1 MHCGTWSPTVLPR
14 VVHCWSL
21 AQLLVWPSWAWNG
34 RCPLD
39 GALVIFGSACW
50 HVFLVASQ
58 ILHWLAHWDRIQD
71 ERSISF
77 ICLRS
82 MLAATA
88 HHDRPVFLSNFPHFR
103 NEFHQIAWGISKLWL
118 QRLYVATSLVWL
130 GSWHSKLSAW
140 AFRWQNWPR
149 VQSKVEVV
157 VKVCGWIWETSMKGI
172 PTCRRISL
180 TWFNHQNH
188 WLKSLIAEK
197 VFAPVRCV
205 AIWVNHC
212 EKTKERFPPR

>member
-1 MHCGTWSPTVLPR
+1 M
-14 VVHCWSL
+14 
-21 AQLLVWPSWAWNG
+21 
-34 RCPLD
+34 
-39 GALVIFGSACW
+39 
-50 HVFLVASQ
+50 FLVASQ
-58 ILHWLAHWDRIQD
+58 ILHWLAHWDWIQD
-71 ERSISF
+71 EQSISF

-88 HHDRPVFLSNFPHFR
+88 HHDCPVFLSNFPHPR

-118 QRLYVATSLVWL
+118 QRLYVATSFVWL

-140 AFRWQNWPR
+140 AFRWQSWPR

-197 VFAPVRCV
+197 YLPRSVAWRSGWIIVRKPKKDCPQGNV
-205 AIWVNHC
+205 YTFTWYSLNI
-212 EKTKERFPPR
+212 KQYTLYYFI